1 MTPDAGL
8 PASAPTTG
16 DALRYCRTCRRALNS
31 KTASSGRVT
40 YHHAAELRGAVS
52 DHAADPVPLTEL
64 NDPVMECDFCS
75 RPDPAWTHVCADQHT
90 EVRKVTARVVGARDY
105 RDRHGAA
112 RVLRTE
118 TEPGLT
124 QAWGQRWAACEGC
137 AALIEQRDL
146 YGLVGRVADAMPA
159 KYTRGNRLARTR
171 GELHANYSNVFAT
184 LQPGRG
190 RITPEH
196 PLGVWEPTNA
206 PAGDNPASHE
216 QRP

>member
-8 PASAPTTG
+8 PASATTTG
-16 DALRYCRTCRRALNS
+16 DAVRYCRTCRRALNS

-52 DHAADPVPLTEL
+52 DHAARTR
-64 NDPVMECDFCS
+64 S
-75 RPDPAWTHVCADQHT
+75 
-90 EVRKVTARVVGARDY
+90 VT
-105 RDRHGAA
+105 
-112 RVLRTE
+112 
-118 TEPGLT
+118 TEPTLT
-124 QAWGQRWAACEGC
+124 QQWGQRWTACESC
-137 AALIEQRDL
+137 STLIEARDL
-146 YGLVGRVADAMPA
+146 YGLIGRVADAMPA
-159 KYTRGNRLARTR
+159 KYTRGNRLARVR
-171 GELHANYSNVFAT
+171 GELHGTFSNVLAT

-206 PAGDNPASHE
+206 PTGDNPVNHE